1 MEGVEL
7 DMDYYS
13 FMNIRKDATPA
24 EIGQAFRRLSLIYHP
39 DRHTDPVLR
48 ARSQELFDKVR
59 KMYEVLIDPHRREIY
74 DAVGEKGLELSG
86 WEIIERRRSPEE
98 VVAEYTRLQKLY
110 ELDMMQESTNP
121 KGSFTLHTS
130 MSHLFDGDL
139 RSIFGNALIVINGMT
154 LAQSVQLPVN
164 SKNQFTLGGKL
175 ECFNGV
181 GEGLLSLKFH
191 SDLSKRMRG
200 DVTLEYNGEARC
212 GARLSHIFFDVLVVS
227 VNVSTPT
234 FVFNPS
240 YDLSIDFS
248 RPLAAKCIG
257 VLTMKFGS
265 QCSVTTSLNFSTLGK
280 NNLMIGC
287 LVGVPSSML
296 MAAYVHHFGCSGSNL
311 QTSVKLVFP
320 HQPCPKASP
329 TLLQNWDNGC
339 HCRLHLSRSNHPVY
353 LRSIYVS
360 SLLSIGRIRES
371 QVTTFVFSSSSYCP
385 EHHFAPCT
393 VALTNY
399 SSSLRLRRGRQVYE
413 TNVSLA
419 EREFPVKAILTGML
433 ISVFCRGMFNY
444 LLKPL
449 FHKIKDKLSNGEE
462 NPESAYS
469 KQKRDFELSVALMSQ
484 EAKRMQA
491 MEAERQGLVITAAW
505 YGCFHSNSTPDKII
519 DVTYAVQLLVRDS
532 KLIVF
537 GTQSKSILNGFF
549 DPCPGRQKKLKINY
563 LFRGVTHEHTFD
575 DNEPIVLPKRAHLS
589 PLASERSR

>member
-139 RSIFGNALIVINGMT
+139 RSILMFFEIPKMIYIIVFSGNALIVINGMT

-191 SDLSKRMRG
+191 SDLSKRMHG

-311 QTSVKLVFP
+311 QTSVKIGTMGVIADYIYQGQITQFTSVQYMFQVYYPLGVFVRV
-320 HQPCPKASP
+320 K
-329 TLLQNWDNGC
+329 
-339 HCRLHLSRSNHPVY
+339 
-353 LRSIYVS
+353 
-360 SLLSIGRIRES
+360 
-371 QVTTFVFSSSSYCP
+371 
-385 EHHFAPCT
+385 
-393 VALTNY
+393 
-399 SSSLRLRRGRQVYE
+399 LRRGRQVYE